1 MIQMPRRLR
10 RLGSIARLFSSVA
23 DSFLLVSARMG
34 IVRRANDALG
44 ASRAPPRQGLP
55 CRIPHGMSL
64 SRPSSSSNHGRT
76 GSSGAACSSSAS
88 SPLNSKKHVGIAPAT
103 PRLRVNGVVNSAK
116 GPLALAGEISAR
128 AVAAVLTQQ

>member
-1 MIQMPRRLR
+1 MPRRLR

-23 DSFLLVSARMG
+23 DRFLLVSARMA

-44 ASRAPPRQGLP
+44 ASMGPQRQGLP

-88 SPLNSKKHVGIAPAT
+88 SPLNSKKHV
-103 PRLRVNGVVNSAK
+103 VNGVVNSAK